1 MYWDNPGPP
10 KLGRG
15 ARSRA
20 STSHAPE
27 PICIISSQP
36 IPDPE
41 MTPRPD
47 RGVSQSSQASM
58 RSWLNTDHNNV
69 DDTNLDDFDS
79 NLQQLSGTGVSDIL
93 LEIRNDVKS
102 LNKKFD
108 GLSRTVSQ
116 LQTEKTLREQNAKL
130 ENTVS
135 RLSDRL
141 ESVES
146 TLGEHVK
153 KQEKLEL

>member
-1 MYWDNPGPP
+1 
-10 KLGRG
+10 
-15 ARSRA
+15 
-20 STSHAPE
+20 
-27 PICIISSQP
+27 
-36 IPDPE
+36 
-41 MTPRPD
+41 
-47 RGVSQSSQASM
+47 M